1 MVDVLTMVYEQLLIP
16 LVRVVIW
23 LVLAIAIMIIFWLIG
38 KLVKRIVVQILQ
50 SFGVDAWVEEHKITS
65 AVGNKKV
72 SDILGS
78 LAKWYFIVLGLA
90 VVVGSPNFFGS
101 FFGIELQP
109 LPGLSDF
116 LWGLANYLPV
126 ALGGILFFVLAL
138 LFARYIANQI
148 RELHH
153 KLKNIAAFT
162 VEAVIV
168 LFAAIIGLQ
177 MVLGSAVAQTI
188 IQLLQIFV
196 QPFIMALA
204 IVFGVVVGLSSGL
217 AFKDEIVKF
226 AREVKREYM

>member
-1 MVDVLTMVYEQLLIP
+1 M
-16 LVRVVIW
+16 
-23 LVLAIAIMIIFWLIG
+23 
-38 KLVKRIVVQILQ
+38 
-50 SFGVDAWVEEHKITS
+50 
-65 AVGNKKV
+65 
-72 SDILGS
+72 
-78 LAKWYFIVLGLA
+78 
-90 VVVGSPNFFGS
+90 
-101 FFGIELQP
+101 
-109 LPGLSDF
+109 
-116 LWGLANYLPV
+116 